1 MEVCDL
7 LIIGGGP
14 AGLTAAI
21 YGVRGELETI
31 VLESE
36 IPGGQMNLS
45 GKIENYPGFES
56 ITGYELS
63 LKIKKHAE
71 SCGAVIKSPEM
82 ATEINFEDNYIIV
95 KSEKEDYKAK
105 SSIIASGVRPKELGV
120 PGEKSLVGRGVS
132 YCTVCDA
139 PFFKDKKV
147 VVVGRSM
154 PAVLGALTL
163 EKIASEV
170 KLLVNGEK
178 LLATAGESLMT
189 RWLERSSVKTLWN
202 TEVKEI
208 LGDTHV
214 EGVLVKDKEK
224 EYIIET
230 DGVFIQSGKVPN
242 SEIARKAG
250 IKVDRKGFILVDEH
264 MRTNKKG
271 VFACGDV
278 TGGVMQLTVA
288 MGEATIAAINAYNY
302 CCEFNRKVLGKP
314 C

>member
-7 LIIGGGP
+7 LVIGGGP

-21 YGVRGELETI
+21 YGVRGELHTV

-36 IPGGQMNLS
+36 MAGGQMNLS
-45 GKIENYPGFES
+45 GRIENYPGFES
-56 ITGYELS
+56 ITGHELS

-71 SCGAVIKSPEM
+71 NCGAIIKSPEM
-82 ATEINFEDNYIIV
+82 ATEIVFEDNYIIV
-95 KSEKEDYKAK
+95 KSEKRSYKSK

-120 PGEKSLVGRGVS
+120 PGEKSLTGRGVS

-139 PFFKDKKV
+139 PFFKGKRV
-147 VVVGRSM
+147 VMVGRTM

-170 KLLVNGEK
+170 KLLVKGEK
-178 LLATAGESLMT
+178 LLATAGESLMQ
-189 RWLERSSVKTLWN
+189 RWLENSSVETLWN
-202 TEVKEI
+202 TGVKEI
-208 LGDTHV
+208 LGSTHV
-214 EGVLVKDKEK
+214 EGVLVQDKEK

-230 DGVFIQSGKVPN
+230 DGIFIQSGKAPN
-242 SEIARKAG
+242 SEIAKKAG
-250 IKVDRKGFILVDEH
+250 IKVDKKGFILVDPD
-264 MRTNKKG
+264 MRTNKDG

-302 CCEFNRKVLGKP
+302 CCEFNRNVLGEP